1 MIVLLALS
9 KYLDVCG
16 SIARDVMAVLDA
28 FHLERSLASIRD
40 HSMIMPSS
48 EHDTIFVL
56 STPAD
61 IVYFV

>member
-28 FHLERSLASIRD
+28 FHLERNLASIRD

-48 EHDTIFVL
+48 EHEYNASL
-56 STPAD
+56 
-61 IVYFV
+61 Y